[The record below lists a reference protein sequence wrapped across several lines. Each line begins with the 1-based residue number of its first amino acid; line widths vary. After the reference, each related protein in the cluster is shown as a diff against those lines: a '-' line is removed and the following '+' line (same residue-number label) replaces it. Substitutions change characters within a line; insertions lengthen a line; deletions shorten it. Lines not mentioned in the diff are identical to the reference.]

1 MLTIATILFWVT
13 IVTFITLIITGA
25 ASGRRPS
32 PRVMALLAVVNL
44 CSQVYLLIN
53 GKTVCTIVY
62 LTAGILLATLA
73 GLAYEKLF
81 SIMRRGIKLIEEY
94 TRFADEDPC
103 KPDDEEPD
111 DPYIRANPV
120 GQEEIIEIR
129 LDPEK
134 YPTAFKN
141 KVDELVSSNEF
152 ADRADTE
159 KYVEQN
165 PIVLELYYEKGAGLF
180 AVESEAVEAEAT
192 FSPYTCRPIICDE
205 DD

>member
-32 PRVMALLAVVNL
+32 PRVIALLAVVNL
-44 CSQVYLLIN
+44 CSQVYLLVN
-53 GKTVCTIVY
+53 GKTVCTIIY
-62 LTAGILLATLA
+62 LAIGILLATLA

-81 SIMRRGIKLIEEY
+81 SIMRRGIKLVEKY

-103 KPDDEEPD
+103 EPDDEEPD

-120 GQEEIIEIR
+120 GQEETIDIY
-129 LDPEK
+129 LNPDQ
-134 YPTAFKN
+134 YPVAFRN
-141 KVDELVSSNEF
+141 KVDELMEEGPFDNNED
-152 ADRADTE
+152 AETCVR
-159 KYVEQN
+159 QN
-165 PIVLELYYEKGAGLF
+165 PITLELYYEKGIGLF
-180 AVESEAVEAEAT
+180 AVESYAVEAEAA

-205 DD
+205 DE